1 MKDLKYGP
9 LKLMED
15 FVNFAIRGANAGMEF
30 GLSDGVDLR
39 LINDFDWLRQRFHM
53 DEMNDTI

>member
-15 FVNFAIRGANAGMEF
+15 FVNLRFEVLMLVWSLAFLMGLTF
-30 GLSDGVDLR
+30 G
-39 LINDFDWLRQRFHM
+39 
-53 DEMNDTI
+53 